1 MRFKLY
7 HPKLLVVVV
16 LALAVTTAAGL
27 LLASGG
33 DDFDIEVVNVPVEN
47 PKVALS
53 EELIQEAVT
62 LVKTAG
68 VVEFISDRQDWTFE
82 NATRAKVDGTEAVR
96 FDAVWEEPVV
106 SDGPWFVIQCQGT
119 RKLMIPARW
128 TNVTRLEFIVDV
140 EHDEVVAY
148 LPVGEY
154 DESAPVVDLDAMKE
168 AGSKVYDVAS
178 GDLVFEG
185 KVSELPTKDIM
196 CPEDKQD
203 PGPQ

>member
-1 MRFKLY
+1 M
-7 HPKLLVVVV
+7 
-16 LALAVTTAAGL
+16 
-27 LLASGG
+27 
-33 DDFDIEVVNVPVEN
+33 
-47 PKVALS
+47 
-53 EELIQEAVT
+53 
-62 LVKTAG
+62 
-68 VVEFISDRQDWTFE
+68 
-82 NATRAKVDGTEAVR
+82 
-96 FDAVWEEPVV
+96 
-106 SDGPWFVIQCQGT
+106 
-119 RKLMIPARW
+119 
-128 TNVTRLEFIVDV
+128 
-140 EHDEVVAY
+140 VAY